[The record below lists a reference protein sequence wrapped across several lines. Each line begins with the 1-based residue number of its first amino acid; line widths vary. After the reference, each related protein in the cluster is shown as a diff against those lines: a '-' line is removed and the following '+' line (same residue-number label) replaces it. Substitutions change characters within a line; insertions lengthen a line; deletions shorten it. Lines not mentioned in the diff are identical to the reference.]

1 MSLKDNL
8 DLTPYIEAAAS
19 RLGALRM
26 PQQYSDAIYRASTS
40 VNQAMSDVMNMETM
54 RRVKKGSNEVYQQV
68 GDRGADVSLPAWLP
82 KSKHT
87 SG

>member
-54 RRVKKGSNEVYQQV
+54 RRVKEGSNEVYQQV
-68 GDRGADVSLPAWLP
+68 GDWAVLGGGGWYHVP
-82 KSKHT
+82 
-87 SG
+87 GG

>member
-54 RRVKKGSNEVYQQV
+54 RQIKEGSNEVYQQV
-68 GDRGADVSLPAWLP
+68 GDWAAGVSLPVWLA
-82 KSKHT
+82 SL
-87 SG
+87 